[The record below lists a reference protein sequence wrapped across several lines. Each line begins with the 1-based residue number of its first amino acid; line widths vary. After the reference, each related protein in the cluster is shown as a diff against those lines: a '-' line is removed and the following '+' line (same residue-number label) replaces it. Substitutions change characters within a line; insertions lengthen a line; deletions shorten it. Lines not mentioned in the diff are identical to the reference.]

1 MDLYTQWIEVFGEY
15 EPILTSDGNGVSI
28 TTPDFAYIG
37 MVAFSLILLWGVLAI
52 LRGIITRIY
61 R

>member
-1 MDLYTQWIEVFGEY
+1 MSLYDQWIQVFGQY
-15 EPILTSDGNGVSI
+15 QPILSIDGNGVTI

-37 MVAFSLILLWGVLAI
+37 MVCFSLILLWGSLAI